1 MAAFNADE
9 SQRLVTGKQHV
20 TRKLLTSSNLVGAA
34 SDELISV
41 HRDAS
46 DGRWNRRRS
55 VYIMSSEHGEV
66 IRHWRRE
73 ITRTPLNK
81 KNPSAETESDFRSA
95 SEHFLSKYMSFMYC
109 K

>member
-9 SQRLVTGKQHV
+9 SQRQVTGKQHV
-20 TRKLLTSSNLVGAA
+20 TRKLLTSSNFVGAA
-34 SDELISV
+34 DELISI

-55 VYIMSSEHGEV
+55 VYIMSSEHGEA
-66 IRHWRRE
+66 IRHGRRE

-81 KNPSAETESDFRSA
+81 KNPSAETEGDLGTFVAPVSIF
-95 SEHFLSKYMSFMYC
+95 
-109 K
+109 